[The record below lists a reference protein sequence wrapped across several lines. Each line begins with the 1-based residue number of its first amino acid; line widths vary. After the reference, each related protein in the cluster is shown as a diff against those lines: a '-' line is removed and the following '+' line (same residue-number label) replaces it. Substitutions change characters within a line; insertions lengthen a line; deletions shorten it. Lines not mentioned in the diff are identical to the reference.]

1 MFGSFVVALAA
12 SFGGLLGLI
21 AGSFMNVVAYRVPL
35 GRSVV
40 RPRSACTSCD
50 TEITPRD
57 NIPVVSWLLLRGR
70 CRQCGARFS
79 VRYPLVEAA
88 TAGLF
93 VAVPFVIGASW
104 TIPAYWWFVGVS
116 VVLVVTDFDHKRI
129 PNRILFPGIVVG
141 TVLLGVGS
149 AVDGDLWSMGRALG
163 GGAAY
168 FGGLLLIALVARG
181 GFGYGDV
188 KLGFLL
194 GEFLAY
200 QSWGILA
207 AGSMLAILIGGAVAV
222 VLMIARRVSRKDAI
236 PFGPSM
242 VAGAFTALVVGQR
255 IVDWYVG
262 A

>member
-1 MFGSFVVALAA
+1 MVALAA
-12 SFGGLLGLI
+12 SFGALLGLI

-35 GRSVV
+35 GLSVV

-50 TEITPRD
+50 TEIRPRD
-57 NIPVVSWLLLRGR
+57 NIPVISWIMLRGH
-70 CRQCGARFS
+70 CRDCGANFS

-93 VAVPFVIGASW
+93 VAVPFVTGASW

-116 VVLVVTDFDHKRI
+116 MVLVLTDLDHKRI
-129 PNRILFPGIVVG
+129 PNRILFPGTAIG
-141 TVLLGVGS
+141 TLLLLVGS
-149 AVDGDLWSMGRALG
+149 AADGELLSMGRAVG

-168 FGGLLLIALVARG
+168 FGALLLIALLARG

-188 KLGFLL
+188 KLAFFL
-194 GEFLAY
+194 GEFLGY
-200 QSWGILA
+200 QSWGILG
-207 AGSMLAILIGGAVAV
+207 AGSMLAILVGGAVAV
-222 VLMIARRVSRKDAI
+222 ALIVTRKVARKDAI

-242 VAGAFTALVVGQR
+242 VAGAFAALVVGQQL
-255 IVDWYVG
+255 VDWYVG